1 MDVVKRNIERIRG
14 KIDVRSRPGGGTMFI
29 IRIPLTLAIIEG
41 MVVRVGSNRYTIP
54 IGSIKE
60 SFQPRMDQV
69 TRTPDNLEVVRI
81 RGELLPVI
89 RLHELYRVR
98 PNCERLTEG
107 ILIVVE
113 NNEQKYC
120 LFVDELVGQQ
130 QIVIK
135 GLSSYLGHVRGVSG
149 CAILGD
155 GDISMILD
163 ITDLFNA
170 AENLLGQL
178 H

>member
-1 MDVVKRNIERIRG
+1 
-14 KIDVRSRPGGGTMFI
+14 
-29 IRIPLTLAIIEG
+29 
-41 MVVRVGSNRYTIP
+41 
-54 IGSIKE
+54 
-60 SFQPRMDQV
+60 
-69 TRTPDNLEVVRI
+69 
-81 RGELLPVI
+81 
-89 RLHELYRVR
+89 
-98 PNCERLTEG
+98 LTEG